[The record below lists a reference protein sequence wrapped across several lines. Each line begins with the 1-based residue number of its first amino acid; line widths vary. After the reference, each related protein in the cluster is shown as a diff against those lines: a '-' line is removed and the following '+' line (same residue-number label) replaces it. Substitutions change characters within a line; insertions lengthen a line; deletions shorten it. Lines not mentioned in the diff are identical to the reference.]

1 MDLVF
6 SQVSKTGLFRCGEV
20 VRPEQSKVGSIP
32 QEDSYFLFLLIFFLE
47 QVFIT
52 KVNKNITC
60 SKTFNAVASL
70 SMEVDSQSLLPSQLP
85 VCDVEACEGAREHN
99 ATDDI
104 NPLGPGVE
112 VEPELGAEDGLD
124 PLPASLPHDG
134 RHQGREQNGLWRI
147 LRSLL

>member
-1 MDLVF
+1 MVLVF
-6 SQVSKTGLFRCGEV
+6 SEVSKAGLFRCGEV

-32 QEDSYFLFLLIFFLE
+32 LGRLLFLLIFFLE

-52 KVNKNITC
+52 KPNKNITC

>member
-6 SQVSKTGLFRCGEV
+6 SEVSKTGLFRCGEV
-20 VRPEQSKVGSIP
+20 VRPEQSKVGQYP
-32 QEDSYFLFLLIFFLE
+32 LGRLLFLLIFFLE

-134 RHQGREQNGLWRI
+134 WHQGREQNGLWRI
-147 LRSLL
+147 FRSLL

>member
-6 SQVSKTGLFRCGEV
+6 SEVSKAGLFRCGEV
-20 VRPEQSKVGSIP
+20 VR
-32 QEDSYFLFLLIFFLE
+32 
-47 QVFIT
+47 
-52 KVNKNITC
+52 
-60 SKTFNAVASL
+60 
-70 SMEVDSQSLLPSQLP
+70 P
-85 VCDVEACEGAREHN
+85 VCDVEACEGAREHD
-99 ATDDI
+99 AADDV

-147 LRSLL
+147 FRSLL